1 MKDFV
6 NGNGKIFLSL
16 EVTIMTM
23 VTPIFILN
31 LQQQDS
37 VVIDLVDHE
46 VRDKLVMTDETY
58 RMHASMLLD
67 RSTGWYT

>member
-1 MKDFV
+1 VKDFV

-58 RMHASMLLD
+58 RMHASML
-67 RSTGWYT
+67 

>member
-6 NGNGKIFLSL
+6 NGNGQIFLSL

-46 VRDKLVMTDETY
+46 VRDKLVMTNETY
-58 RMHASMLLD
+58 RMHASML
-67 RSTGWYT
+67 

>member
-46 VRDKLVMTDETY
+46 VRDKLVMTNETY
-58 RMHASMLLD
+58 RMHASML
-67 RSTGWYT
+67 

>member
-1 MKDFV
+1 VKDFV

-46 VRDKLVMTDETY
+46 VRDKLVMTNETY
-58 RMHASMLLD
+58 RMHASML
-67 RSTGWYT
+67 

>member
-58 RMHASMLLD
+58 RMHASML
-67 RSTGWYT
+67 